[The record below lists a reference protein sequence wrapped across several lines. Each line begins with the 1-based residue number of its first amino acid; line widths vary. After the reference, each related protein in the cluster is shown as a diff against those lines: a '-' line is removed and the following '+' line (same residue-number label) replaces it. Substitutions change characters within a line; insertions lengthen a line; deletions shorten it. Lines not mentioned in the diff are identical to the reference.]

1 MQKWKSLKSK
11 WVSLGIIVLSAT
23 KLLLGTDVWGG
34 GGCTVRTYH
43 EGFFWQARKNY
54 DLNKGNL
61 FSSDEDCINE
71 THYPYFW
78 RVLDFFKICTMLYYF

>member
-1 MQKWKSLKSK
+1 M
-11 WVSLGIIVLSAT
+11 
-23 KLLLGTDVWGG
+23 
-34 GGCTVRTYH
+34 RTYH